1 VAVLGTRARQTP
13 ALRKP
18 ARTLQAIEGFERK
31 HIMTCKIERLVVGE
45 NRVILS
51 ISGQVAEQDV
61 DLLRGLLD
69 QETSALV
76 LDLKDLL
83 LVDREAVKLL
93 ALCESNGAELRNCPA
108 YVREWVKKERAAT
121 SVSER
126 GMEVR
131 EQTEDV

>member
-1 VAVLGTRARQTP
+1 MAVLGTRTRQTP

-31 HIMTCKIERLVVGE
+31 YIMTCKIERLVVGE

-93 ALCESNGAELRNCPA
+93 AFCESNGAELRNCPA

-126 GMEVR
+126 GIEVR

>member
-1 VAVLGTRARQTP
+1 
-13 ALRKP
+13 
-18 ARTLQAIEGFERK
+18 
-31 HIMTCKIERLVVGE
+31 M
-45 NRVILS
+45 S

-93 ALCESNGAELRNCPA
+93 AFCESNGAELRNCSA

-121 SVSER
+121 SESEQ
-126 GMEVR
+126 GIEVR

>member
-1 VAVLGTRARQTP
+1 MALIGTRARQTP

-18 ARTLQAIEGFERK
+18 VRKLRAIPGFERK
-31 HIMTCKIERLVVGE
+31 HIMTCKIERLVVGK

-51 ISGQVAEQDV
+51 ISGQIAGQDV
-61 DLLRGLLD
+61 DLIRGLLE

-76 LDLKDLL
+76 LDLKELL
-83 LVDREAVKLL
+83 LVDLEAVKLL
-93 ALCESNGAELRNCPA
+93 AFCESNGTELRNCPA

-121 SVSER
+121 SESER
-126 GMEVR
+126 RIEVR